1 MKAVKVRYNLIHCKG
16 LIFIF
21 MMNSIHDGLI
31 LSRRTLPLSALRSF
45 ECAGRHL
52 HFQKA
57 GKELGVSQSAISH
70 QIRALEERLN
80 IRLFDR
86 SGNRLTLTPAG
97 TLLLEKATRA
107 FDQLIDAAEGLAPD
121 VIAGKLTLGCTT
133 TLLVSLVMNT
143 IGRFRQAYPEI
154 DLEVIEIKP
163 FQKEIPREVEL
174 AFCFGEPVS
183 KDRRIEPMIREK
195 IFPVCSPG
203 LLQSVPRVTRPAHLL
218 ELPLLHNNLGHWDRW
233 FSSARLSPSD
243 AKNHLR
249 FFNTHVALAAA
260 RRGLGVALAS
270 TLEVQ
275 NDLQMGTLVKVLDDS
290 IEEPEQYY
298 LVAHFPENQTNRAM
312 LFERWLKDEISGSSW
327 AE

>member
-1 MKAVKVRYNLIHCKG
+1 
-16 LIFIF
+16 
-21 MMNSIHDGLI
+21 MMNKFHDNVL

-57 GKELGVSQSAISH
+57 GLELGVTQSAISH
-70 QIRALEERLN
+70 QIRSLEQQLGTP
-80 IRLFDR
+80 LFDR

-97 TLLLEKATRA
+97 TLLLEKASKA

-121 VIAGKLTLGCTT
+121 AIAGKLTLGCTT
-133 TLLVSLVMNT
+133 TLLVSMVMKT
-143 IGRFRQAYPEI
+143 IGRFREAYPEI
-154 DLEVIEIKP
+154 DLEVVEIKP
-163 FQKEIPREVEL
+163 LQKDIPRELEL
-174 AFCFGEPVS
+174 AFCFGEPLA
-183 KDRRIEPMIREK
+183 KDRRVEPLIREK

-203 LLQSVPRVTRPAHLL
+203 LLQSVSRVTRPAHLL
-218 ELPLLHNNLGHWDRW
+218 NLPLLHNNLGHWDRW
-233 FSSARLSPSD
+233 FATARLSPSD

-270 TLEVQ
+270 SLEVQ
-275 NDLQMGTLVKVLDDS
+275 NDLLMGTLVKVLDDS

-298 LVAHFPENQTNRAM
+298 LVAHFPENQTNRSM
-312 LFERWLKDEISGSSW
+312 LFERWLKDDISSLSLL
-327 AE
+327 E

>member
-1 MKAVKVRYNLIHCKG
+1 MIHSKG
-16 LIFIF
+16 LFFILA
-21 MMNSIHDGLI
+21 MNYSHDRLN

-70 QIRALEERLN
+70 QVRSLEERLN
-80 IRLFDR
+80 TLLFDR

-107 FDQLIDAAEGLAPD
+107 FEQLIDAAEGLAPD
-121 VIAGKLTLGCTT
+121 VIAGKLTLGCTA

-154 DLEVIEIKP
+154 DLEVVEIKP
-163 FQKEIPREVEL
+163 LQKDIPREVEL

-183 KDRRIEPMIREK
+183 KDRRIEPIIRENL
-195 IFPVCSPG
+195 FPVCSPG
-203 LLQSVPRVTRPAHLL
+203 LLQSVPRVKRPAQLL
-218 ELPLLHNNLGHWDRW
+218 DLPLLHNNLGHWERW
-233 FSSARLSPSD
+233 FSAAHLSQSD

-270 TLEVQ
+270 NLEVQ
-275 NDLQMGTLVKVLDDS
+275 NDLLMGTLVKVLDDS

-298 LVAHFPENQTNRAM
+298 LVAHFPEHQTNRAM
-312 LFERWLKDEISGSSW
+312 LFERWLKDEISGLNW
-327 AE
+327 TQ